1 MTQQCLICLSA
12 SRKNSVTV
20 QARYVKFSTF
30 SSVLRRVQE
39 GQAGGPVWNNGPSRA
54 QSEPAKRRRAAFT
67 SMSRASLASS
77 IEPFSDDDDITILD
91 TTEVKKLSPQ
101 GLQPLPEGQHPTDM
115 LSSGAPANSMKPTH
129 VNGPCEDD
137 LVYEVQQAPNH
148 APFHHYSLSP
158 QIVEQTSPSAA
169 ARYGHLN
176 RMYDTS
182 TSDISSHAAALNA
195 QARNYQSSMAILNL
209 SAHSHSDYS
218 SLHQN
223 SIYDSSGSQSRLE
236 PDQQLYHDMNE
247 QSAALPQM
255 EPSEFREMIDD
266 IMAHSEQQ
274 AAQVHLSGG
283 AASTT
288 NTLHPIWEDEEA
300 CLEGNDSPCPA
311 TIGMPAA

>member
-1 MTQQCLICLSA
+1 MTLVGL
-12 SRKNSVTV
+12 V
-20 QARYVKFSTF
+20 QK
-30 SSVLRRVQE
+30 
-39 GQAGGPVWNNGPSRA
+39 GQTGGPGWNNRASRA
-54 QSEPAKRRRAAFT
+54 QSEPAKHRPAGFS

-101 GLQPLPEGQHPTDM
+101 GLEPLPEGQHPTAM
-115 LSSGAPANSMKPTH
+115 LPSGAPGNTMNPTDSK
-129 VNGPCEDD
+129 GPCEDD
-137 LVYEVQQAPNH
+137 LVYEVQQAPSA

-169 ARYGHLN
+169 ARYGHMN

-182 TSDISSHAAALNA
+182 TSDISSHAAALNGP
-195 QARNYQSSMAILNL
+195 QARNYQSSMAILTP

-218 SLHQN
+218 SQHQN
-223 SIYDSSGSQSRLE
+223 SIYDSSGSQSMLE
-236 PDQQLYHDMNE
+236 PDQQLYHDVIE

-283 AASTT
+283 AASITA
-288 NTLHPIWEDEEA
+288 TLHPIWEDEEA
-300 CLEGNDSPCPA
+300 CLEGHDSPCPA
-311 TIGMPAA
+311 TIGVPAA